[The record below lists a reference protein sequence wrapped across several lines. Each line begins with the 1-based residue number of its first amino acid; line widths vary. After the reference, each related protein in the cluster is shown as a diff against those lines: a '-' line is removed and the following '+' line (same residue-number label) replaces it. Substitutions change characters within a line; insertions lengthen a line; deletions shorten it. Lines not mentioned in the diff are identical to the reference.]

1 MPRTQFQTLTE
12 SMYYILLSLDV
23 PRYGYEIMQTVDA
36 LTSGRVQLGAGTLY
50 ALLPRFEQEQMIQQI
65 EVVDRKKIYALT
77 QTGRDAL
84 TAEFHR
90 LETLVS
96 DGRRMMGHEEG

>member
-12 SMYYILLSLDV
+12 PMYYILLSLDV
-23 PRYGYEIMQTVDA
+23 PRYGYEIMQNVDV

-50 ALLPRFEQEQMIQQI
+50 ALLARFEQEQMIEQI
-65 EVVDRKKIYALT
+65 EVVDRKKIYGLT
-77 QTGRDAL
+77 NTGREAL
-84 TAEFHR
+84 TAEYRR

-96 DGRRMMGHEEG
+96 DGRRMMNREEG